1 MKDIVLNKHAFHF
14 EPFSYP
20 DGAEF
25 ENLKSDKSYKFI
37 ILQNG
42 TAEIKTEKNHILA
55 NVDEMAFIPPEIP
68 HTLRFSA
75 NSKGIMLKFMYWPD
89 VEDFIFPTQKIAIDD
104 TLKSFIDLL
113 PIFENK
119 VDCNYIWRAYQFLDK
134 VQNYLFEN
142 NSKNTKKIQKAINF
156 MRENDVYSIPQL
168 AQMCN
173 MSECRFY
180 SVFNE
185 IVGMT
190 PVKMKHKIQ
199 TSKAEFLL
207 LTTALSIDE
216 VAHNVGFE
224 STAHFRKIFKE
235 HFGYSPKEVRKR
247 PNKETFNFL

>member
-1 MKDIVLNKHAFHF
+1 MKDIVLNKHTFHF
-14 EPFSYP
+14 EPFSYS
-20 DGAEF
+20 DDAEF
-25 ENLKSDKSYKFI
+25 NNLKSDKSYKFI
-37 ILQNG
+37 ILKKG
-42 TAEIKTEKNHILA
+42 SAEAKTEKSYVSA
-55 NVDEMAFIPPEIP
+55 DVDEMIFIPSEIP

-75 NSKGIMLKFMYWPD
+75 DSEGIMLKFMYWPD
-89 VEDFIFPTQKIAIDD
+89 VDDFIFPIQIIKIDEKLKGYIDA
-104 TLKSFIDLL
+104 L
-113 PIFENK
+113 PIFEEN
-119 VDCNYIWRAYQFLDK
+119 VDSRFIWRAYQFLDEI
-134 VQNYLFEN
+134 QNYLFEN
-142 NSKNTKKIQKAINF
+142 DSGNTKKIQKAINF
-156 MRENDVYSIPQL
+156 MRENDIYTIPQL
-168 AQMCN
+168 AKMCN

-216 VAHNVGFE
+216 VAHKVGFE

-247 PNKETFNFL
+247 PNREILNFL